1 MNHNTWTPSGGVCWI
16 IFGTNVGLIEIWH
29 DCPNTI
35 VPSLKMVMNSTC
47 HVQHYSIT
55 RSFVW
60 IIICFIQLSK
70 ASNASCFKYWGKN
83 AHYAWKVKFFCLLA
97 HIQVLKCNLMPTH
110 LKTQFLTN
118 LKPYIFLNE
127 FITNVKFIK
136 ESFVTS

>member
-1 MNHNTWTPSGGVCWI
+1 MSHNTWTPSGGVCWI
-16 IFGTNVGLIEIWH
+16 VFGTNVGLIEIWDDH
-29 DCPNTI
+29 PNTI

-47 HVQHYSIT
+47 RVQHYSIT
-55 RSFVW
+55 WSFVW
-60 IIICFIQLSK
+60 IIICFIQLLE
-70 ASNASCFKYWGKN
+70 ASNASPFKYWRKN
-83 AHYAWKVKFFCLLA
+83 AHYGLKVKFFCLLA

-127 FITNVKFIK
+127 FITNVKLIK